1 MARKFIGGPFNNQMR
16 VVDEV
21 SLGVAIQITLDDGKP
36 LTPRRWAIYRLVGNE
51 MKYCGDGDHPACL
64 VDAHKKLDTEA
75 WAFDRWASLCG
86 NLDIARGVPT
96 DQMADNTATPAREDQ
111 VYDKAL
117 ERLTQWES
125 NPEERQALVDDDIEP
140 PTPEAIKRAKKSIYR
155 LQARQGK
162 GWPPITFN
170 GVGMGSDGEVCVYY
184 RVGRFDIDERAF
196 KTGMVEIFA
205 FDNATHK
212 LVAVYDWYGYCM
224 RGPVGGHIAVQCLGP
239 NHKMMVNLFD
249 AIRQEGQKWD
259 FNKARGAFPWKP
271 GDPTAVQIIDEMRG
285 E

>member
-1 MARKFIGGPFNNQMR
+1 MDWLLFAAALCGFQIGWFIHALLARKR
-16 VVDEV
+16 VQENKRSVRV
-21 SLGVAIQITLDDGKP
+21 NLPSDD
-36 LTPRRWAIYRLVGNE
+36 
-51 MKYCGDGDHPACL
+51 D
-64 VDAHKKLDTEA
+64 
-75 WAFDRWASLCG
+75 FDRAIRLAPVSALRWEGLSG
-86 NLDIARGVPT
+86 NVDIARGVPT

-162 GWPPITFN
+162 GWPPITFK

-205 FDNATHK
+205 FENATHK

-224 RGPVGGHIAVQCLGP
+224 RGPVGGHIAVQGLDP
-239 NHKMMVNLFD
+239 YHKTMVNLFD